1 MSEIVAEINN
11 TDTRLE
17 KFLWFWALLANLTW
31 EYVGWGDFWISNL
44 ILIQFHRSI
53 EYIYMYIEGES

>member
-17 KFLWFWALLANLTW
+17 KFLWFWALLANLIW

-44 ILIQFHRSI
+44 ILIQFQRSI